1 MQKREGPSLQNTE
14 LVFPRLAL
22 HSQVSRRQK
31 KRELEEV
38 HPPNEDTL
46 WVPPLAG
53 GAVVWVGLSVS
64 FKGYRENSA
73 CVSFLITEGG
83 ITAWGG

>member
-1 MQKREGPSLQNTE
+1 MQNTE

-22 HSQVSRRQK
+22 HSQVSRHHK

-38 HPPNEDTL
+38 HPPNEDNL

-53 GAVVWVGLSVS
+53 GAVVRVGLSAS
-64 FKGYRENSA
+64 FKGYTENSV